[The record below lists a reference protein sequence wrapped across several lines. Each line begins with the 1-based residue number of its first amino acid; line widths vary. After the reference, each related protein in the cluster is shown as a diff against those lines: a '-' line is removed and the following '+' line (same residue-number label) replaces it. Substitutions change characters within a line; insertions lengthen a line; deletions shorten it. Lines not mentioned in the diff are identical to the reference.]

1 MSEIF
6 LFRNGLHS
14 NILLHDVS
22 TDGLAVQ
29 TNHHL
34 IVHGKWSMIL
44 DPGGQTVF
52 NRVLADSTLVSAGA
66 EVKYVFLS
74 HQDPDIVSGTNDWLR
89 ETSADAYISQL
100 WLRFVPH
107 TDIAED
113 LQHRLRSIPD
123 EGMWIDLNGCELAIL
138 PAHFLHSPGNF
149 HVYDPLSKIL
159 YTGDIGASLGC
170 EYRRVEDFDDHVA
183 FMVGFHER
191 YMASAIAI
199 RTWARLVRSLDIE
212 IIAPQHGALFYGKAM
227 VNRLLDWLESLRC
240 GVDQLPDQY
249 QLPPHRPVTHY

>member
-6 LFRNGLHS
+6 LFRNESHS

-34 IVHGKWSMIL
+34 IVHNKWSMIL

-52 NRVLADSTLVSAGA
+52 NRVLADTTLVSAGA

-74 HQDPDIVSGTNDWLR
+74 HQDPDIVSGTNDWLSA
-89 ETSADAYISQL
+89 TSADAYISQL

-107 TDIAED
+107 TDIKEE
-113 LQHRLRSIPD
+113 LQHRLRAIPD
-123 EGMWIDLNGCELAIL
+123 EGMWIDLNGSELAIL

-149 HVYDPLSKIL
+149 HVYDPTSKIL
-159 YTGDIGASLGC
+159 YSGDLGASLGC
-170 EYRRVEDFDDHVA
+170 DYRRVEDFDDHIP
-183 FMVGFHER
+183 FMRGFHER
-191 YMASAIAI
+191 YMASSAAI
-199 RTWARLVRSLDIE
+199 RTWSRLIRTLDIE
-212 IIAPQHGALFYGKAM
+212 MIAPQHGALFEGKAM
-227 VNRLLDWLESLRC
+227 VTAFLDWLDSLSC
-240 GVDQLPDQY
+240 GVDRLPEEY
-249 QLPPHRPVTHY
+249 HLPPPRL